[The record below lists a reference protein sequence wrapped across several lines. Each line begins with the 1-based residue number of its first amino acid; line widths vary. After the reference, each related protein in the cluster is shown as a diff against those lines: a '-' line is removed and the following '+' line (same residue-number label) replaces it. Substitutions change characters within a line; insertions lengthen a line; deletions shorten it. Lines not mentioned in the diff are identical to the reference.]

1 MLLWSKLSCGANES
15 SEYTGLVSPPT
26 KLNVHVKQ
34 PHTELTDLCMLEPK
48 KAPEEAEELEIA
60 RPEIR
65 SSFRKNGQKKK
76 NCIKRMMGNIKPFF
90 EGNGAEV
97 RDGMKSGA
105 LPFLDASR
113 LGLGALSLFLV

>member
-15 SEYTGLVSPPT
+15 SEYTGLVSPP
-26 KLNVHVKQ
+26 
-34 PHTELTDLCMLEPK
+34 
-48 KAPEEAEELEIA
+48 EEAEELEIA
-60 RPEIR
+60 R
-65 SSFRKNGQKKK
+65 
-76 NCIKRMMGNIKPFF
+76 PFF

>member
-60 RPEIR
+60 RP
-65 SSFRKNGQKKK
+65 
-76 NCIKRMMGNIKPFF
+76 FF

>member
-1 MLLWSKLSCGANES
+1 
-15 SEYTGLVSPPT
+15 
-26 KLNVHVKQ
+26 
-34 PHTELTDLCMLEPK
+34 MLEK
-48 KAPEEAEELEIA
+48 MA
-60 RPEIR
+60 R
-65 SSFRKNGQKKK
+65 KKK